1 MPAGA
6 SFASFLSP
14 LLGPQVDPAPSPPHV
29 PPGEPTYAYPQS
41 AFVVHQLS
49 PIIEEHETK
58 AERTSRHLRETSG
71 NRGRS
76 FSPPLSTP
84 DLQVQTTG
92 MPQNNRPDRPR
103 SAGFGPRPMPR
114 RSSTSAIPKASWA
127 FSPDCL
133 VVPETILPIVE
144 KPFVD
149 QQGPPVEQ
157 DSSLPEEIKEPLED
171 RVGEARAEIRLV
183 SPSASPVKSRRS
195 VFELFAFNPPPV
207 PASFGKLAMVGPSGS
222 ARGGRGGQVTS
233 LREVFK
239 GLHLGEERVVERPK
253 AVKRMSLPIGL
264 EALGPGHAPASGNTS
279 KIGGNKLVKE
289 RTGLVASVV
298 QLREGMVRAN

>member
-29 PPGEPTYAYPQS
+29 PPGEPTCAYPQS

-58 AERTSRHLRETSG
+58 PERTSRHLLETSG
-71 NRGRS
+71 IRGRS
-76 FSPPLSTP
+76 VSPPLPTP

-92 MPQNNRPDRPR
+92 MLQNNQPDRLR
-103 SAGFGPRPMPR
+103 SAGFGPQPMPR
-114 RSSTSAIPKASWA
+114 RSSTSAIPKARSA

-144 KPFVD
+144 KPFAD

-157 DSSLPEEIKEPLED
+157 DSSRPEEIKEPLED
-171 RVGEARAEIRLV
+171 RVGEARAEIPLV

-195 VFELFAFNPPPV
+195 VFELFASNQPPV
-207 PASFGKLAMVGPSGS
+207 PASCGKLAMGGGISKRRTRGPSDIPEGGVQ
-222 ARGGRGGQVTS
+222 RVKLGRGEGR
-233 LREVFK
+233 REANGCKEDESAHWSRGHGVRSCSS
-239 GLHLGEERVVERPK
+239 EREHK
-253 AVKRMSLPIGL
+253 QGW
-264 EALGPGHAPASGNTS
+264 
-279 KIGGNKLVKE
+279 
-289 RTGLVASVV
+289 
-298 QLREGMVRAN
+298 RE